1 MTDLSAE
8 LLTLRAPRLL
18 LRAWRDSDL
27 AACAAMNADSE
38 VMQHFPATLSPHAN
52 AQLVERNQEHIR
64 QHGFGLWALE
74 IPGELAFAGFVGLL
88 RVGFTAHFTPA
99 VEIGWRLVRPAWG
112 HGFATEAAQSV
123 LRHAFAGLQLKQV
136 VSFTAPGNHRS
147 QAVMRRLGMH
157 TQARD
162 NFEHPRLPVG
172 HPLSVHVLYQLHRN
186 EWLAR
191 QELLPA
197 ALPAIK
203 VIAS

>member
-1 MTDLSAE
+1 
-8 LLTLRAPRLL
+8 
-18 LRAWRDSDL
+18 
-27 AACAAMNADSE
+27 
-38 VMQHFPATLSPHAN
+38 MQHFPTTLNHSAN
-52 AQLVERNQEHIR
+52 EQLIERNQAHIR

-74 IPGELAFAGFVGLL
+74 IPGEMPFAGFVGLL
-88 RVGFTAHFTPA
+88 RVGFAAHFTPA

-112 HGFATEAAQSV
+112 HGFATEAAQCV

-136 VSFTAPGNHRS
+136 VSFTVPTNHRS

-162 NFEHPRLPVG
+162 NFEHPRLPSG
-172 HPLSVHVLYQLHRN
+172 HPLCVHVLYQLHRN
-186 EWLAR
+186 EWLAQ

-197 ALPAIK
+197 PLPAIK